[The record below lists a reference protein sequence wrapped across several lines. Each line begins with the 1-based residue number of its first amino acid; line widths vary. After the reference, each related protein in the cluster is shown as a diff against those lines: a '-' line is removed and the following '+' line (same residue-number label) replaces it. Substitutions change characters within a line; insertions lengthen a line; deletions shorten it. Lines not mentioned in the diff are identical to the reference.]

1 MKAKLKKCREFER
14 NRKVALVLSQW
25 RGKDNKLMPQELSTP
40 SMSLGAYLRQGLA
53 VRSQWWG
60 INVIRSW
67 CLPLVVFQTVMDWRQ
82 WPSKS
87 IWQFD
92 GSAAFFLIC
101 NSKGKGVV
109 RVNTRYRMYSAE
121 SQRKN
126 MNCSSFRFR
135 GQKSKFSYKHAELET
150 VKVKKKKKEYS
161 GLLTVHFVFFVLRK
175 GNEKNLFVFFF
186 FPFHCN
192 TTWETLLNHDVPLM
206 SFENS
211 VT

>member
-1 MKAKLKKCREFER
+1 M
-14 NRKVALVLSQW
+14 ALVLSQW

-53 VRSQWWG
+53 ARSQWWG

-67 CLPLVVFQTVMDWRQ
+67 CLPLAVFQTVMDWRQ

-135 GQKSKFSYKHAELET
+135 GQKSNFSYKHAELET
-150 VKVKKKKKEYS
+150 VKVKKKKKGIFRPAHCS
-161 GLLTVHFVFFVLRK
+161 LRLLCSQERER
-175 GNEKNLFVFFF
+175 EKLIRLFF